1 MKNNPMAC
9 DLETGICGVVEENET
24 GLLDFSR
31 PNKEVEVYFFSDPI
45 CSHCWALEPEIA
57 KFTAAY
63 GDTFKMH
70 TVMGGLLP
78 SWDGFAD
85 VSNGIGGPKDV
96 AGHWREVGEY
106 YRMPIDGSLWLD
118 NPVHSSYPPSRV
130 WKVVQSVKAEATEIF
145 LRKLREA
152 VFAFNENIADEEV
165 LIRLV
170 DEIGLDGK
178 EIVEKANSEEG
189 ERLLQQDFELAQRF
203 GVSGFPT
210 IIMVNK
216 ENKGVKIVGQRRY
229 EDYTNG
235 LMQALGQEELLK
247 ANKAQALPTL
257 LSDGRRLFSKEIET
271 IYGIERAEVEEFVLQ
286 SFPQNGVKS
295 GTILGEIYYVQA

>member
-1 MKNNPMAC
+1 M
-9 DLETGICGVVEENET
+9 
-24 GLLDFSR
+24 
-31 PNKEVEVYFFSDPI
+31 
-45 CSHCWALEPEIA
+45 
-57 KFTAAY
+57 
-63 GDTFKMH
+63 
-70 TVMGGLLP
+70 
-78 SWDGFAD
+78 
-85 VSNGIGGPKDV
+85 
-96 AGHWREVGEY
+96 
-106 YRMPIDGSLWLD
+106 
-118 NPVHSSYPPSRV
+118 
-130 WKVVQSVKAEATEIF
+130 KAEAAEIF

-203 GVSGFPT
+203 GVRGFPT

>member
-1 MKNNPMAC
+1 MRNNPMVC
-9 DLETGICGVVEENET
+9 DLETGICGVTEDNAT

-78 SWDGFAD
+78 TWDGFAD
-85 VSNGIGGPKDV
+85 VSNGIGGPSDV
-96 AGHWREVGEY
+96 AGHWREVGEH
-106 YRMPIDGSLWLD
+106 YRMPIDGSLWMN

-130 WKVVQSVKAEATEIF
+130 WKVVQSVKVEAADIF

-165 LIRLV
+165 LVRLV
-170 DEIGLDGK
+170 SEIGLDGK
-178 EIVEKANSEEG
+178 KIVERANSEEG
-189 ERLLQQDFELAQRF
+189 EHLLQQDFEIAKRF
-203 GVSGFPT
+203 GVRGFPT
-210 IIMVNK
+210 IIIVNK
-216 ENKGVKIVGQRRY
+216 ENKGVKLVGQRSY

-235 LMQALGQEELLK
+235 LMQALGQEELLQ
-247 ANKAQALPTL
+247 ANKAPSLSALL
-257 LSDGRRLFSKEIET
+257 ADGRRLFSKEIET
-271 IYGIERAEVEEFVLQ
+271 IYGIEKAEVEAFVQ
-286 SFPQNGVKS
+286 RSYPQNEVKS
-295 GTILGEIYYVQA
+295 GTVLGETYYVLA